1 MPLTEEQKYKIL
13 RRGVARI
20 IPEDEF
26 VERLE
31 EGTPLRLKMGFDP
44 SAPDIHLGHAVGLR
58 KLRQL
63 QDLGHKVV
71 IIVGDWTAQ
80 IGDPSGRSATRPM
93 LTHAQVVEN
102 AETYLAQF
110 FKIVDRDRAE
120 VRWQSDWFGP
130 FSLADVIRLTSKFTV
145 AQFLH
150 RDEFATRFQ
159 ANQPIAI
166 TELLYPLLQAY
177 DSVVIESDVEFGGT
191 DQMFNLLVGRDLQ
204 EMEGQRPQQCFLMPL
219 LPGTDGVQKMSK
231 SLGNYIGIDEPP
243 REIFGKTMSLPD
255 TMIAPYFENL
265 TDVSEVD
272 LAEINSAITSGTVN
286 PMELKKRLA
295 SELVGQFHG
304 ADAARAAQAFFER
317 TVQRREEPRDMETYK
332 FKPVEYPGQHL
343 PDGLL
348 VSWVTKDGKCCSERF
363 REDQPLSDLIL
374 KLTPDVSLPEGA
386 DPTSLVPTSPS
397 SGAVRRLINQGGVR
411 IDGEP
416 IRENINL
423 RRLVTEKILPA
434 GDEGVVLRVGR
445 RRYLRLQI
453 DSS

>member
-1 MPLTEEQKYKIL
+1 MTLTDEQRHRVL

-26 VERLE
+26 VERLD
-31 EGTPLRLKMGFDP
+31 EGRPLRLKMGFDP

-63 QDLGHKVV
+63 QDLGHTVV

-93 LTHAQVVEN
+93 LTHEQVVQN

-145 AQFLH
+145 AQFLQ
-150 RDEFATRFQ
+150 RDDFANRFQ

-177 DSVVIESDVEFGGT
+177 DSVAIESDVEFGGT

-204 EMEGQRPQQCFLMPL
+204 EMEGQRPQQCFLMPM

-231 SLGNYIGIDEPP
+231 SLGNYIGIDEPA

-255 TMIAPYFENL
+255 NLLPLFYEYL
-265 TDVSEVD
+265 TDVPDSD
-272 LAEINSAITSGTVN
+272 LAEIAQAVESGSAN
-286 PMELKKRLA
+286 PMDIKKRLA
-295 SELVGQFHG
+295 HDLVTQFHG
-304 ADAARAAQAFFER
+304 SAGAQDAQGYFER
-317 TVQRREEPRDMETYK
+317 TVQSGET
-332 FKPVEYPGQHL
+332 
-343 PDGLL
+343 PDDIPTL
-348 VSWVTKDGKCCSERF
+348 VVSAGDADAQR
-363 REDQPLSDLIL
+363 LSDLIVE
-374 KLTPDVSLPEGA
+374 TGFA
-386 DPTSLVPTSPS
+386 AS
-397 SGAVRRLINQGGVR
+397 SGEARRLINQGAVR
-411 IDGEP
+411 LDDRQITQNVP
-416 IRENINL
+416 ASS
-423 RRLVTEKILPA
+423 LVS
-434 GDEGVVLRVGR
+434 GVLRVGR
-445 RRYLRLQI
+445 RRFVRLQFE
-453 DSS
+453 SS

>member
-1 MPLTEEQKYKIL
+1 MPLTEEQRYRIL

-26 VERLE
+26 VQRLE
-31 EGTPLRLKMGFDP
+31 EGKPLRLKMGFDP

-63 QDLGHKVV
+63 QELGHKVV

-145 AQFLH
+145 AQFLQ
-150 RDEFATRFQ
+150 RDDFATRFS

-177 DSVVIESDVEFGGT
+177 DSVAIESDVEFGGT

-204 EMEGQRPQQCFLMPL
+204 EIEGQRPQQCFLMPL

-265 TDVSEVD
+265 TDISEAD
-272 LAEINSAITSGTVN
+272 LSEIQSAIASGSAN
-286 PMELKKRLA
+286 LMDLKKRLA
-295 SELVGQFHG
+295 HNLVAQFHD
-304 ADAARAAQAFFER
+304 ADEAREARGFFER
-317 TVQRREEPRDMETYK
+317 TVQGGEAPDDIPTLAIKAEDVGAKRVSDLILDAGLARSSGEARRLIDQGAVRLD
-332 FKPVEYPGQHL
+332 
-343 PDGLL
+343 
-348 VSWVTKDGKCCSERF
+348 
-363 REDQPLSDLIL
+363 DQPLSEN
-374 KLTPDVSLPEGA
+374 VGA
-386 DPTSLVPTSPS
+386 SELS
-397 SGAVRRLINQGGVR
+397 SG
-411 IDGEP
+411 
-416 IRENINL
+416 
-423 RRLVTEKILPA
+423 
-434 GDEGVVLRVGR
+434 VLRVGR